1 MLVVIIQGQ
10 TSETFSLKKRS
21 SSSGKL
27 LEPKKK
33 KKDNRICIIHF
44 ERHKKGHIVNE
55 LTDSSF
61 TRIKEV
67 KQLRQNQVSKAL
79 RYDEICQTI
88 PDQYDTTKH
97 FYHRW
102 CYQMFTNI
110 SPLTKSRDATEEDSN
125 MRVLRRE
132 SNEQSASLSCSS
144 VLFPKICLFCKKESK
159 WKDHKKEVLVKCVTT
174 TAALSILE
182 SAKEKKDE

>member
-1 MLVVIIQGQ
+1 M
-10 TSETFSLKKRS
+10 KRS

-27 LEPKKK
+27 QEPKKK

-79 RYDEICQTI
+79 RYEICHTI

-97 FYHRW
+97 FYKSGVIKCLLTCHVLPNSE
-102 CYQMFTNI
+102 M
-110 SPLTKSRDATEEDSN
+110 PL
-125 MRVLRRE
+125 
-132 SNEQSASLSCSS
+132 
-144 VLFPKICLFCKKESK
+144 KK
-159 WKDHKKEVLVKCVTT
+159 
-174 TAALSILE
+174 TAR
-182 SAKEKKDE
+182 

>member
-88 PDQYDTTKH
+88 PDQYDTAKH

-110 SPLTKSRDATEEDSN
+110 SRLIKSRDATEEDSK

-144 VLFPKICLFCKKESK
+144 GCFLKSVYFARKKASGKITKKKYWSNVSQQLL
-159 WKDHKKEVLVKCVTT
+159 HYQF
-174 TAALSILE
+174 
-182 SAKEKKDE
+182 